1 MAGTPTILLMCIHP
15 LRQNLIYVLFS
26 KTHNRGEA
34 PKDTN
39 NRNQL
44 HMRKFEDVKSLTMV
58 VLCELV
64 VTRADS
70 STSENQSSTYTLR
83 ERMIQ
88 LTQSNLDICR
98 CPPSSI
104 LTEASCIATWEACFD
119 WWTAIATYRH
129 KQSIL
134 EICKNLPMQ

>member
-44 HMRKFEDVKSLTMV
+44 HTRKVEDVKGLTMV
-58 VLCELV
+58 VLRELV
-64 VTRADS
+64 VDESRFLDIRKPIFH
-70 STSENQSSTYTLR
+70 TYTLR

-104 LTEASCIATWEACFD
+104 LTEASALLRERLALTDEL
-119 WWTAIATYRH
+119 
-129 KQSIL
+129 Q
-134 EICKNLPMQ
+134 